1 MDAPCLAN
9 SFLTLGSLGELATV
23 HSDFD
28 VLFCTVSDGLSGP
41 DPKRGGAFQVRRN
54 DRVLPTLG
62 LTDGAFYRF
71 DSLRNSGWL
80 SLTLIG
86 LGQGRFRL

>member
-1 MDAPCLAN
+1 M
-9 SFLTLGSLGELATV
+9 
-23 HSDFD
+23 
-28 VLFCTVSDGLSGP
+28 LFCTVPDGFSGS
-41 DPKRGGAFQVRRN
+41 DPKRGGALQVRRN

-86 LGQGRFRL
+86 LGRGRFGL